1 MQFVYDPAAV
11 RRKYYSYKYKTP
23 ADVEKL
29 LTINHANKLIASGD
43 VIRPDSWVRPTAEM
57 ENAYLQENGYD
68 KYCLWF
74 LGVDPE
80 LSEDT
85 KGHYGYIY
93 TSDFKTV
100 DRRGLAA
107 IRQYAAQN
115 NMNSIFAAAG
125 KMIEAIDAKE

>member
-1 MQFVYDPAAV
+1 MKSFDIL
-11 RRKYYSYKYKTP
+11 
-23 ADVEKL
+23 EK
-29 LTINHANKLIASGD
+29 TINNHLQLKRLTEKNAKGIAHANKLIASGD
-43 VIRPDSWVRPTAEM
+43 VITPDSWERPTAEM
-57 ENAYLQENGYD
+57 ENAYLEENGYE
-68 KYCLWF
+68 KYALWF

-80 LSEDT
+80 LDKDT

-125 KMIEAIDAKE
+125 KMIEAIDAKK

>member
-1 MQFVYDPAAV
+1 MKSFDIL
-11 RRKYYSYKYKTP
+11 
-23 ADVEKL
+23 EK
-29 LTINHANKLIASGD
+29 TINNLLELKRLTEKNAKGIAHANKLIASGD
-43 VIRPDSWVRPTAEM
+43 VITPDSWVRPTAEM
-57 ENAYLQENGYD
+57 ENAYLEENGYE
-68 KYCLWF
+68 KYALWF

-80 LSEDT
+80 LDKDT

-125 KMIEAIDAKE
+125 KMIEAIDAKK

>member
-1 MQFVYDPAAV
+1 
-11 RRKYYSYKYKTP
+11 
-23 ADVEKL
+23 
-29 LTINHANKLIASGD
+29 
-43 VIRPDSWVRPTAEM
+43 M
-57 ENAYLQENGYD
+57 ENAYLEENGYD

-100 DRRGLAA
+100 DRRGLSA
-107 IRQYAAQN
+107 IRQFAAQN
-115 NMNSIFAAAG
+115 NKEIYDIAG
-125 KMIEAIDAKE
+125 KMIEAIDGKE

>member
-1 MQFVYDPAAV
+1 MELKSFDVLE
-11 RRKYYSYKYKTP
+11 KTISNLLELKRLT
-23 ADVEKL
+23 EKNAKG
-29 LTINHANKLIASGD
+29 IAHANKLIASGD
-43 VIRPDSWVRPTAEM
+43 IIRPESWVRPTAEM

-80 LSEDT
+80 LGEDT

-93 TSDFKTV
+93 TSDFKNV
-100 DRRGLAA
+100 DRRGLSA

-115 NMNSIFAAAG
+115 NMNSIYAAAG

>member
-1 MQFVYDPAAV
+1 MELKSFDVLE
-11 RRKYYSYKYKTP
+11 KTISNLLELKRLT
-23 ADVEKL
+23 EKNAKG
-29 LTINHANKLIASGD
+29 IAHANKLIASGD
-43 VIRPDSWVRPTAEM
+43 VIRPESWVRPTAEM
-57 ENAYLQENGYD
+57 ENAYLQENGYE
-68 KYCLWF
+68 KYALWF

-80 LSEDT
+80 LGEDT

-100 DRRGLAA
+100 DRRGLSA

-115 NMNSIFAAAG
+115 NMNSIYAAAG

>member
-1 MQFVYDPAAV
+1 MKSFDIL
-11 RRKYYSYKYKTP
+11 
-23 ADVEKL
+23 EK
-29 LTINHANKLIASGD
+29 TINNLLELKRLTEKNAKGIAHANSLIASGE
-43 VIRPDSWVRPTAEM
+43 ITRPETWERPTAEM
-57 ENAYLQENGYD
+57 ENAYLEKNGYE
-68 KYCLWF
+68 KYALWF

-80 LSEDT
+80 LDKDT

-125 KMIEAIDAKE
+125 KMIEAIDAKK

>member
-1 MQFVYDPAAV
+1 MKSFDILE
-11 RRKYYSYKYKTP
+11 KTINNLLELKRLT
-23 ADVEKL
+23 EKN
-29 LTINHANKLIASGD
+29 TKGINHANKLIASGD

-57 ENAYLQENGYD
+57 ENAYLEENGYD

-100 DRRGLAA
+100 DRRGLSA

-115 NMNSIFAAAG
+115 NMNSIYAAAG
-125 KMIEAIDAKE
+125 KMIEAIDAKG

>member
-1 MQFVYDPAAV
+1 MKSFDIL
-11 RRKYYSYKYKTP
+11 
-23 ADVEKL
+23 EK
-29 LTINHANKLIASGD
+29 TINNLLELKRLTEKNAKGIAHANKLIASGD
-43 VIRPDSWVRPTAEM
+43 VITPDNWVRPTAEM
-57 ENAYLQENGYD
+57 ENAYIEENGYE
-68 KYCLWF
+68 KYALWF

-80 LSEDT
+80 LDKDT

-125 KMIEAIDAKE
+125 KMIEAIDAKK

>member
-1 MQFVYDPAAV
+1 
-11 RRKYYSYKYKTP
+11 
-23 ADVEKL
+23 
-29 LTINHANKLIASGD
+29 
-43 VIRPDSWVRPTAEM
+43 M
-57 ENAYLQENGYD
+57 ENAYLEENGYD

-100 DRRGLAA
+100 DRRGLSA

-115 NMNSIFAAAG
+115 NMNSIYAAAG
-125 KMIEAIDAKE
+125 KMIEAIDAKG

>member
-1 MQFVYDPAAV
+1 MKSFDIL
-11 RRKYYSYKYKTP
+11 
-23 ADVEKL
+23 EK
-29 LTINHANKLIASGD
+29 TINNLLELKRLTEKNAKGIAHANKLIASGD
-43 VIRPDSWVRPTAEM
+43 VITPDNWVRPTAEM
-57 ENAYLQENGYD
+57 ENAYLEENGYE
-68 KYCLWF
+68 KYALWF

-80 LSEDT
+80 LDKDT

-93 TSDFKTV
+93 TSDFKNV

-125 KMIEAIDAKE
+125 KMIEAIDAKK